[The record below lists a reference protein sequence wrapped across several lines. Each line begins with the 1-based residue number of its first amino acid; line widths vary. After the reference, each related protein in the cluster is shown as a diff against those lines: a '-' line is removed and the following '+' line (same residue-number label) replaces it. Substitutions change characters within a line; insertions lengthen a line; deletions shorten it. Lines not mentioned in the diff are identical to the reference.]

1 MKDRMKKWS
10 FERLQSVSKDAS
22 KRTRS
27 ERLLGMLRGR
37 PDLLAASLVMLV
49 VMMMIVPLPQSFVD
63 AAIAFNF
70 AISILLVAIV
80 TYVPNPLSLS
90 TFPTLLLII
99 TAFRLAISISTTRLV
114 LLEANAGHIV
124 EAFGKFVVGGNSV
137 VGFVMFLILTVV
149 QFLVVTKGAERI
161 AEVAARFSLD
171 SLPGKQLSIDGD
183 VRAGFLD
190 AAEARK
196 RRNELSSES
205 QLFGAMDGAMKF
217 VKGDAVA
224 GLIIVAINMFG
235 GFAVGMLQQGM
246 SASTAI
252 QTFTILTVGDGL
264 IAQIPALLI
273 ALSCGL
279 LIARVTPAISGDEE
293 EGGGTIGDE
302 MTRQLL
308 AEPKA
313 WYFAAVI
320 IAAMSLIPGLPAI
333 LFLAISASIAGIAF
347 MQSFRTRR
355 KTAGMVTDQQLSK
368 DGLKD
373 LRRITPNIP
382 LVLRAAICYEN
393 DAAFQPLIASTR
405 QIRNAIVAEY
415 GVTLP
420 PLVFQYSDLV
430 PADELH
436 LCVYET
442 PQLRISFRPGQVAW
456 RLPRGELIDLPT
468 ALTENSAIPAVALRE
483 EGWFWT
489 PAANRDA
496 LIERGLVSCDF
507 ETFFAERVRA
517 TLFEHGAQFLG
528 MQEMRAFIAWL
539 DSEAPELAKEIQ
551 RCVPVA
557 KLCSV
562 LQQLARERVP
572 VRNFRLI
579 GETLISSG
587 LHDRDP
593 EVIVDH
599 LRQVLRD
606 EITMQYVE
614 GGTVKL
620 CLLHSA
626 LEDALRGSLRQSI
639 MGAYIELPASE
650 LDQIYNA
657 ILVHIYPND
666 EMQPRA
672 VVVVAQDIRR
682 PLWQGAALMKRFL
695 PTLSYPELSPNYRT
709 EVIAR
714 VDWTTEEFIYSS

>member
-1 MKDRMKKWS
+1 MKDSAKKWS
-10 FERLQSVSKDAS
+10 FERVQALGKDVVAAS
-22 KRTRS
+22 RS
-27 ERLLGMLRGR
+27 ERLLGLLRGR
-37 PDLLAASLVMLV
+37 PELLAASLVMLV

-70 AISILLVAIV
+70 AVSILLVAIV

-90 TFPTLLLII
+90 TFPTLLLIV

-124 EAFGKFVVGGNSV
+124 EAFGKFVVGGNAV

-190 AAEARK
+190 ATEARK

-217 VKGDAVA
+217 VKGDAIA

-279 LIARVTPAISGDEE
+279 LIARVTPALTSDGE
-293 EGGGTIGDE
+293 GGTIGDE
-302 MTRQLL
+302 MSRQLL

-320 IAAMSLIPGLPAI
+320 IALMAAIPGLPAL
-333 LFLAISASIAGIAF
+333 LFLGIAACVAGIAF
-347 MQSFRTRR
+347 MQSMRTRR
-355 KTAGMVTDQQLSK
+355 KTAGMVTDYQLSK

-373 LRRITPNIP
+373 LRRIVPNIP
-382 LVLRAAICYEN
+382 LVLRAATCHEN
-393 DAAFQPLIASTR
+393 DAAFAGLIASTR

-420 PLVFQYSDLV
+420 ALVFQYSDLV
-430 PADELH
+430 PSNELH

-442 PQLRISFRPGQVAW
+442 PQLRISFRPGEIAW
-456 RLPRGELIDLPT
+456 RLPRGQVIDLPPE
-468 ALTENSAIPAVALRE
+468 LTDNSTIPAVTLRE

-489 PAANRDA
+489 PAVHKDA
-496 LIERGLVSCDF
+496 LTESGLVNCDF
-507 ETFFAERVRA
+507 EAFFAQRVRA

-539 DSEAPELAKEIQ
+539 DTEAPELAKEIQ
-551 RCVPVA
+551 RCVPIA

-579 GETLISSG
+579 GETLVSSG

-606 EITMQYVE
+606 EITTQYVE
-614 GGTVKL
+614 DGTVKL

-626 LEDALRGSLRQSI
+626 LEDALRGSLRQSV

-650 LDQIYNA
+650 LDQIYTA
-657 ILVHIYPND
+657 IFAHIYPDD
-666 EMQPRA
+666 ELNPRA
-672 VVVVAQDIRR
+672 IVVVAQDIRR

-709 EVIAR
+709 EVVAR
-714 VDWTTEEFIYSS
+714 VDWVLEEFV

>member
-1 MKDRMKKWS
+1 MKKWS
-10 FERLQSVSKDAS
+10 FERIQTFSKDATKKS
-22 KRTRS
+22 RS
-27 ERLLGMLRGR
+27 ERLLGILRGR

-49 VMMMIVPLPQSFVD
+49 VIMMIVPLPPAFVD

-70 AISILLVAIV
+70 AVSILLVAIV

-114 LLEANAGHIV
+114 LLEGNAGHIV
-124 EAFGKFVVGGNSV
+124 EAFGKFVVGGNAV

-190 AAEARK
+190 ASEARR

-224 GLIIVAINMFG
+224 GLIIVAINLFG

-252 QTFTILTVGDGL
+252 ETFTILTVGDGL

-279 LIARVTPAISGDEE
+279 LIARVTPAITGDDEE
-293 EGGGTIGDE
+293 GGTIGDE

-313 WYFAAVI
+313 WYFAAVMI
-320 IAAMSLIPGLPAI
+320 GGMSLIPGLPAA
-333 LFLAISASIAGIAF
+333 LFLTIAGAVAGIAF
-347 MQSFRTRR
+347 LQSVRTRR
-355 KTAGMVTDQQLSK
+355 KTAGKVTDYQLSK

-373 LRRITPNIP
+373 LRSIVPNIP
-382 LVLRAAICYEN
+382 LVLRAANCHEH
-393 DAAFQPLIASTR
+393 DAAFLGLIASTR

-420 PLVFQYSDLV
+420 ALVFQYSDAV
-430 PADELH
+430 PVDELH

-442 PQLRISFRPGQVAW
+442 PQLRVSFRPGEIAW
-456 RLPRGELIDLPT
+456 RLPRGEVIDLP
-468 ALTENSAIPAVALRE
+468 ASLTDNSSIPAVTLRE

-489 PAANRDA
+489 PAIHREA
-496 LIERGLVSCDF
+496 LTERGLVSCDF

-539 DSEAPELAKEIQ
+539 DVEAPELAKEIQ

-579 GETLISSG
+579 GETLIASG

-606 EITMQYVE
+606 EITTQYVE

-650 LDQIYNA
+650 LEQIYNS
-657 ILVHIYPND
+657 ILSHVYPND
-666 EMQPRA
+666 ELKPRA

-714 VDWTTEEFIYSS
+714 VDWAMEEFI

>member
-1 MKDRMKKWS
+1 MKDRLKKWS
-10 FERLQSVSKDAS
+10 FERIQTFSKDATKKS
-22 KRTRS
+22 RT
-27 ERLLGMLRGR
+27 ERLLGILRGR

-49 VMMMIVPLPQSFVD
+49 VMMMIVPLPPAFVD

-70 AISILLVAIV
+70 AVSILLVAIV

-114 LLEANAGHIV
+114 LLEGNAGHIV
-124 EAFGKFVVGGNSV
+124 EAFGKFVVGGNAV

-190 AAEARK
+190 ASEARK

-224 GLIIVAINMFG
+224 GLIIVAINLFG

-246 SASTAI
+246 SAGTAI
-252 QTFTILTVGDGL
+252 ETFTILTVGDGL

-279 LIARVTPAISGDEE
+279 LIARVTPAITGDDEE
-293 EGGGTIGDE
+293 GGTIGDE

-313 WYFAAVI
+313 WYFAAVMI
-320 IAAMSLIPGLPAI
+320 GGMSLIPGLPAV
-333 LFLAISASIAGIAF
+333 LFLTIAGAVAGIAF
-347 MQSFRTRR
+347 LQSVRTRR
-355 KTAGMVTDQQLSK
+355 KTAGKVTDYQLSK

-373 LRRITPNIP
+373 LRSIVPNIP
-382 LVLRAAICYEN
+382 LVLRAANCHEH
-393 DAAFQPLIASTR
+393 DASFLGMIASTR
-405 QIRNAIVAEY
+405 QIRNSIVAEY

-420 PLVFQYSDLV
+420 ALVFQYSDAV
-430 PADELH
+430 PVDELH

-442 PQLRISFRPGQVAW
+442 PQLRVSFRPGEIAW
-456 RLPRGELIDLPT
+456 RLPRGEVIDLPAT
-468 ALTENSAIPAVALRE
+468 LTDNSTVPAVTLRE

-489 PAANRDA
+489 PAIHRDA
-496 LIERGLVSCDF
+496 LTERGLVSCDF

-539 DSEAPELAKEIQ
+539 DTEAPELAKEIQ

-606 EITMQYVE
+606 EITTQYVE

-650 LDQIYNA
+650 LDQIYNS
-657 ILVHIYPND
+657 ILLHVYPND
-666 EMQPRA
+666 ELKPRA

-714 VDWTTEEFIYSS
+714 VDWAMEDFI

>member
-1 MKDRMKKWS
+1 MKKWS
-10 FERLQSVSKDAS
+10 FERVQSLGRQTAGGT
-22 KRTRS
+22 RT
-27 ERLLGMLRGR
+27 ERLLKLFRGR

-70 AISILLVAIV
+70 AVSILLVAIV

-124 EAFGKFVVGGNSV
+124 EAFGRFVVGGNAV

-246 SASTAI
+246 SASASI
-252 QTFTILTVGDGL
+252 QTFVILTVGDGL
-264 IAQIPALLI
+264 IAQIPALLV
-273 ALSCGL
+273 ALSCGM
-279 LIARVTPAISGDEE
+279 LIARVAPAATGGE
-293 EGGGTIGDE
+293 EGAATIGDE
-302 MTRQLL
+302 MTRQML

-313 WYFAAVI
+313 WYFSAAVI
-320 IAAMSLIPGLPAI
+320 ATMSLIPGLPAL
-333 LFLAISASIAGIAF
+333 LFLGIAAAVAGVALL
-347 MQSFRTRR
+347 QVGRTRR
-355 KTAGMVTDQQLSK
+355 KTAGIVTDHQLSK

-373 LRRITPNIP
+373 LRRIVPNIP
-382 LVLRAAICYEN
+382 LVLRAANRHEN
-393 DAAFQPLIASTR
+393 DAAFLPLIASTR

-420 PLVFQYSDLV
+420 ALVFQFSDLV
-430 PADELH
+430 PDDELH
-436 LCVYET
+436 LCIYET
-442 PQLRISFRPGQVAW
+442 PQLRVSFRPGEIAW
-456 RLPRGELIDLPT
+456 RLPRGEVIELP
-468 ALTENSAIPAVALRE
+468 AELTDDSSIPAVALRE
-483 EGWFWT
+483 EGWFWA
-489 PAANRDA
+489 PAVHRQA
-496 LIERGLVSCDF
+496 LEERGLVSCDF

-539 DSEAPELAKEIQ
+539 DTEAPELAKEIQ
-551 RCVPVA
+551 RCVPTA

-579 GETLISSG
+579 GETLIASG

-606 EITMQYVE
+606 EITTQYVD
-614 GGTVKL
+614 GGIVKL

-626 LEDALRGSLRQSI
+626 LEDALRGSLRQSV

-657 ILVHIYPND
+657 ILAHVYPND
-666 EMQPRA
+666 ELKPRA
-672 VVVVAQDIRR
+672 IVVVAQDIRR

-709 EVIAR
+709 EVVAR
-714 VDWTTEEFIYSS
+714 VDWVTEEFV

>member
-1 MKDRMKKWS
+1 MKKWS
-10 FERLQSVSKDAS
+10 FERIQSMSKDMS
-22 KRTRS
+22 GSTRA
-27 ERLLGMLRGR
+27 ERMLGMLKGR

-70 AISILLVAIV
+70 AVSILLVAIV
-80 TYVPNPLSLS
+80 TYVPNPLSMS

-124 EAFGKFVVGGNSV
+124 EAFGKFVVGGNAV

-190 AAEARK
+190 ASEARK

-246 SASTAI
+246 NASTAI
-252 QTFTILTVGDGL
+252 QTFTVLTVGDGL

-279 LIARVTPAISGDEE
+279 LIARVAPASAGDDTAA
-293 EGGGTIGDE
+293 GTIGDE

-313 WYFAAVI
+313 WYFSAVV
-320 IAAMSLIPGLPAI
+320 IAAMSLIPGLPAF
-333 LFLAISASIAGIAF
+333 LFLTIAAAVAGVAF
-347 MQSFRTRR
+347 FQAMRTRR
-355 KTAGMVTDQQLSK
+355 KTAGIVTDHQLSK

-373 LRRITPNIP
+373 LRRIVPNIP
-382 LVLRAAICYEN
+382 LVLRAANRHEH
-393 DAAFQPLIASTR
+393 DASFLALIASTR
-405 QIRNAIVAEY
+405 QIRNSIVAEY

-420 PLVFQYSDLV
+420 ALIFQYSDLV
-430 PADELH
+430 PEDELH
-436 LCVYET
+436 LCIYET
-442 PQLRISFRPGQVAW
+442 PQLRVSFRPGEFAW
-456 RLPRGELIDLPT
+456 RLPRGEVIELPSK
-468 ALTENSAIPAVALRE
+468 LTENSSIPSVALRE

-489 PAANRDA
+489 PAAHRDA
-496 LIERGLVSCDF
+496 LQESGLVSCDF

-539 DSEAPELAKEIQ
+539 DTEAPELAKEIQ
-551 RCVPVA
+551 RCVPMA

-579 GETLISSG
+579 GETLIASG

-606 EITMQYVE
+606 EITTQYVE
-614 GGTVKL
+614 GGIVKL

-650 LDQIYNA
+650 LDRIYDA
-657 ILVHIYPND
+657 ILVHVYPND
-666 EMQPRA
+666 ELQPRA

-714 VDWTTEEFIYSS
+714 VDWATEDFV

>member
-10 FERLQSVSKDAS
+10 FERVQTLSKDAV

-124 EAFGKFVVGGNSV
+124 EAFGKFVVGGNAV

-224 GLIIVAINMFG
+224 SLIIVAINMFG

-246 SASTAI
+246 SASVAI

-264 IAQIPALLI
+264 IAQIPALMV

-279 LIARVTPAISGDEE
+279 LIARVTPAVTGDDDD
-293 EGGGTIGDE
+293 GGTIGDE

-333 LFLAISASIAGIAF
+333 LFLGIAGAIAGIAF
-347 MQSFRTRR
+347 MQSVRTRR
-355 KTAGMVTDQQLSK
+355 KTAGMVTDYQLSK

-373 LRRITPNIP
+373 LRRIVPNIP
-382 LVLRAAICYEN
+382 LVLRAANCYEH
-393 DAAFQPLIASTR
+393 DAAFLPLIATTR

-456 RLPRGELIDLPT
+456 RLPRGEVIDLPEV
-468 ALTENSAIPAVALRE
+468 LTENSAIPAVALRE

-489 PAANRDA
+489 PAIHRDA
-496 LIERGLVSCDF
+496 LTERGLVSCDF

-539 DSEAPELAKEIQ
+539 DTEAPELAKEIQ

-579 GETLISSG
+579 GETLIASG

-606 EITMQYVE
+606 EITTQYVE
-614 GGTVKL
+614 GGTVRL

-657 ILVHIYPND
+657 ILIHVYPND
-666 EMQPRA
+666 ELKPRA

-714 VDWTTEEFIYSS
+714 VDWATEEYV

>member
-10 FERLQSVSKDAS
+10 FERVQAPNKDAP

-124 EAFGKFVVGGNSV
+124 EAFGKFVVGGNAV

-246 SASTAI
+246 SAGVAI

-264 IAQIPALLI
+264 IAQIPALMV

-279 LIARVTPAISGDEE
+279 LIARVTPAVTGNDDD
-293 EGGGTIGDE
+293 GGTIGDE

-313 WYFAAVI
+313 WYFAAVV

-333 LFLAISASIAGIAF
+333 LFLAIAGAIAGIAF
-347 MQSFRTRR
+347 MQSVRTRR
-355 KTAGMVTDQQLSK
+355 KTAGMVTDYQLSK

-373 LRRITPNIP
+373 LRRIVPNIP
-382 LVLRAAICYEN
+382 LVLRAAICHEH
-393 DAAFQPLIASTR
+393 DAAFLPLIATTR

-456 RLPRGELIDLPT
+456 RLPRGEVIDLPEI
-468 ALTENSAIPAVALRE
+468 LTENSAIPAVALRE

-489 PAANRDA
+489 PAIHRDA
-496 LIERGLVSCDF
+496 LTERGLVSCDF

-539 DSEAPELAKEIQ
+539 DTEAPELAKEIQ

-579 GETLISSG
+579 GETLIASG

-606 EITMQYVE
+606 EITTQYVE
-614 GGTVKL
+614 GGTVRL

-657 ILVHIYPND
+657 ILIHVYPND
-666 EMQPRA
+666 ELKPRA

-714 VDWTTEEFIYSS
+714 VDWATEEYV